1 MQALHQIDAWDV
13 PFAAAG
19 LTRADEVVATRGDV
33 SRAVRLASV
42 SKPITALATLVAAEE
57 GVVDLEELFSRGGV
71 FAPLREPSEFAKV
84 RVDRAFGAVVWP
96 GDVDLDPDALYARL
110 G

>member
-1 MQALHQIDAWDV
+1 MGGTSAPGCAARIGTVQRVVEVRALQ
-13 PFAAAG
+13 PFK
-19 LTRADEVVATRGDV
+19 LWVRFADR
-33 SRAVRLASV
+33 R
-42 SKPITALATLVAAEE
+42 E

-96 GDVDLDPDALYARL
+96 GDVDLDPDALYERL